1 MPLPIISAKSSKSMR
16 ISLSNEH
23 SGAQRGGGAARAGQY
38 GKALPLWRK
47 KLRILRVSLQSSE
60 GDNRTD

>member
-1 MPLPIISAKSSKSMR
+1 
-16 ISLSNEH
+16 
-23 SGAQRGGGAARAGQY
+23 
-38 GKALPLWRK
+38 LPLWRK